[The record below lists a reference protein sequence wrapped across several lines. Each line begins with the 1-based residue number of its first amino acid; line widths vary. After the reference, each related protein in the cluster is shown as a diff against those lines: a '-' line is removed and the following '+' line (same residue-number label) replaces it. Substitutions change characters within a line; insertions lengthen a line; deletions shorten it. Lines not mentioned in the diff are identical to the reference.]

1 MPQASAALNT
11 SKGVS
16 TSSRKGEP
24 QHARLLGFQ
33 LVVRLTALTLRHRKL
48 RARLCSK
55 TSSPLNMI
63 RQIIAALITLFC
75 FSAQGDA
82 LDRIRIAVSNPNMP
96 NLTVAV
102 AQKKSFFKD
111 ENLEAEI
118 IRMNPNVAI
127 TALATGDVDYCQL
140 FGAVVSGA
148 IAGLPIRIV
157 AGFLDNWPMTL
168 IAQPEYKSLK
178 ELKGKTLGISSF
190 GATPDVGARMM
201 LKQVGL
207 DPEKDIKVL
216 ALGSDAARLTA
227 LKQRVVDVVV
237 ISPPADAQMEK
248 QGYKILARAYELFS
262 FPYLGLA
269 THSKKIKEKPEEIR
283 RTIKATIRANR
294 FIRENREEAVR
305 ILVDWGKVERDY
317 AYASYDALRNL
328 FNADNNVPEDGLKL
342 VIDQARRSAKVARE
356 VTPAEV
362 ADLTFLRDAQSEL
375 GIKQR

>member
-1 MPQASAALNT
+1 MIVSILTTLVTLLWLNQ
-11 SKGVS
+11 V
-16 TSSRKGEP
+16 
-24 QHARLLGFQ
+24 A
-33 LVVRLTALTLRHRKL
+33 
-48 RARLCSK
+48 
-55 TSSPLNMI
+55 
-63 RQIIAALITLFC
+63 
-75 FSAQGDA
+75 A
-82 LDRIRIAVSNPNMP
+82 LDRIRMAVSNPNMP

-102 AQKKSFFKD
+102 AQKKGFFKD
-111 ENLEAEI
+111 ENIDAEI

-140 FGAVVSGA
+140 FGAVVGGA
-148 IAGLPIRIV
+148 IAGLPVRIV

-178 ELKGKTLGISSF
+178 DLKGKTLGISSF
-190 GATPDVGARMM
+190 GATPDVGARLM
-201 LKQVGL
+201 LKQAGL
-207 DPEKDIKVL
+207 DPDRDIKVL

-237 ISPPADAQMEK
+237 ISPPADAQMER

-262 FPYLGLA
+262 FPYLGLG
-269 THSKKIKEKPEEIR
+269 THTRKMKEKPEEIR
-283 RTIKATIRANR
+283 RSIKATIRANR

-328 FNADNNVPEDGLKL
+328 FNADGSVPEDGLTL
-342 VIDQARRSAKVARE
+342 VIDQARRSAKVTRE
-356 VTPAEV
+356 VMPTEV
-362 ADLTFLRDAQSEL
+362 ADLTFLREAQAEL